1 MPRLQVQV
9 PIEIVQNIWI
19 DICPFVAIE
28 FSAIDVNSRCGKL
41 LKSAK
46 ETNRITFTR
55 NFIIIRIQPVH

>member
-28 FSAIDVNSRCGKL
+28 FSAIDVNSRGGKL
-41 LKSAK
+41 LK
-46 ETNRITFTR
+46 
-55 NFIIIRIQPVH
+55 